1 MKVRWDSVGHT
12 RRGSQWS
19 QSLKRHPNMLFMTLF
34 VKKAHV
40 GAIGFLKDN
49 TSCKILWSQE
59 SRPEHHPGAQVLSL

>member
-1 MKVRWDSVGHT
+1 
-12 RRGSQWS
+12 
-19 QSLKRHPNMLFMTLF
+19 MLFMTLF

>member
-1 MKVRWDSVGHT
+1 MVSVSEEAPKHAIYD
-12 RRGSQWS
+12 
-19 QSLKRHPNMLFMTLF
+19 F

-59 SRPEHHPGAQVLSL
+59 SRPEHHPGAQDLSL